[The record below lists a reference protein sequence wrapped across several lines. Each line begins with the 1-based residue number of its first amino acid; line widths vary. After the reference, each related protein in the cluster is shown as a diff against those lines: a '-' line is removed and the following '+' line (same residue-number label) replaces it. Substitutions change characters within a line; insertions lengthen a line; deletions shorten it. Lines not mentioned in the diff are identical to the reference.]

1 MIGCAPRACEERLK
15 KLRRLAKGWALG
27 DSGETDGEW
36 GGGGKD
42 INGKR
47 KRRTGEERNVEGD
60 DNGGHKPP
68 EDTPAPMQEKEES
81 TTATA
86 TDIPVV
92 KENAAFK
99 VGVRNQNLHSEHK
112 ESIPV
117 LLSASPI
124 KPDPSTPPPT
134 HPRSC

>member
-15 KLRRLAKGWALG
+15 KLKRLAKGWALG

-42 INGKR
+42 VNGKKR
-47 KRRTGEERNVEGD
+47 KRRTEEERNVEGD
-60 DNGGHKPP
+60 GNGGHEPL
-68 EDTPAPMQEKEES
+68 EDILALMQEKEES

-92 KENAAFK
+92 KENAASEA
-99 VGVRNQNLHSEHK
+99 GVRN
-112 ESIPV
+112 
-117 LLSASPI
+117 
-124 KPDPSTPPPT
+124 
-134 HPRSC
+134 